1 MTFEVVDENILRYEF
16 NIPEIDNKYI
26 NTVKFAFSS
35 DIDEEIYGMGIQNTV
50 WNFKGHSVPMLSA
63 EGGVGRGL
71 EPISTLKGIDAGTST
86 TSYGPALSYIT
97 NKQRAFV
104 CESTNLGLVNFTA
117 SETQVLYW
125 NARKFTGSIICGED
139 FLQLT

>member
-1 MTFEVVDENILRYEF
+1 
-16 NIPEIDNKYI
+16 
-26 NTVKFAFSS
+26 
-35 DIDEEIYGMGIQNTV
+35 
-50 WNFKGHSVPMLSA
+50 MLSA

-86 TSYGPALSYIT
+86 TSYGPALSFIT

-125 NARKFTGSIICGED
+125 NARKFTGSIIYGED

>member
-50 WNFKGHSVPMLSA
+50 WNFKGHSVPLLSA

-104 CESTNLGLVNFTA
+104 CESTNLGLVNFIA
-117 SETQVLYW
+117 SETQVL
-125 NARKFTGSIICGED
+125 
-139 FLQLT
+139 